1 MKASVLSSFWGL
13 RSAWLAL
20 SKASSSGPCGT
31 MQLCRLAPPGLKPP
45 GLASYSPWTRPMN
58 SLMRLRWYQGGRKVS
73 SITSQRGGK
82 ITKSQLAVP
91 GVSLGEVSTVKID
104 GSGWSKLIEPMV
116 MKFTVSYF
124 TGARLP
130 CQATTLKGDC
140 FVGADQKRP
149 PDFLT
154 SS

>member
-1 MKASVLSSFWGL
+1 
-13 RSAWLAL
+13 
-20 SKASSSGPCGT
+20 
-31 MQLCRLAPPGLKPP
+31 
-45 GLASYSPWTRPMN
+45 MN
-58 SLMRLRWYQGGRKVS
+58 SLIRLRWYQGGRKVS

-91 GVSLGEVSTVKID
+91 GRVADGEVSTVKID

-116 MKFTVSYF
+116 MKLAVSYL

-130 CQATTLKGDC
+130 CQATTLKGEC
-140 FVGADQKRP
+140 FIGARQKRP
-149 PDFLT
+149 PNFLT

>member
-1 MKASVLSSFWGL
+1 
-13 RSAWLAL
+13 
-20 SKASSSGPCGT
+20 
-31 MQLCRLAPPGLKPP
+31 
-45 GLASYSPWTRPMN
+45 MN

-91 GVSLGEVSTVKID
+91 GVSEGEVRTVKMD

-116 MKFTVSYF
+116 MKWAVSYF

-130 CQATTLKGDC
+130 CQATTSKGEWRG
-140 FVGADQKRP
+140 GAAAQTRP
-149 PDFLT
+149 RRHPPPA
-154 SS
+154 SRVRGA